1 MKHKIEVRVLYVPP
15 DRMDEE
21 IEIYIDG
28 NRLKN
33 LKRIDNKCNP
43 VDLEYATTHPWETK
57 VSVTYEYED

>member
-1 MKHKIEVRVLYVPP
+1 MKHKIEVRALYVPP

-33 LKRIDNKCNP
+33 LKMIDSKCNP
-43 VDLEYATTHPWETK
+43 IDLGYASAHPWETK
-57 VSVTYEYED
+57 MSVTYEYED